1 MLTGRHVGDY
11 NLHMIKD
18 LMFDNKTISSLKQIV
33 GSENL
38 ITDKEGVYA
47 YTFDCSH
54 TESAYNKPVM
64 VVFPENTKQVSD
76 IVKFAAENNLPVI
89 PRGAGTNHAGGCMPL
104 RGGIILHFS
113 KMNKILDIN
122 PGDLTCRVQPG
133 VVVGDLQKEVEK
145 FGLYYPPDQSNLA
158 VSTVGGGI
166 ALSSGG
172 PRTFKYGSVK
182 DYVIDLEIVTAD
194 GEILHTG
201 ANTAKNVTGLNL
213 TQLIVGSEGT
223 LAIVTEALMRLIP
236 KPEFKNV
243 LLVYYD
249 RLDDAVNSVTAILQH
264 HLLPAVVDL
273 IDRKTINTIEDFM
286 PTGLLCDKEAAL
298 LIEIDGDRASVEYQ
312 QEKVIALCNENSA
325 AHIVCA
331 KNEEEQERIW
341 TSRRSAF
348 AACAKLAPNVIT
360 EDVVVPRSK
369 IYELAKGIERLS
381 EKYGI
386 ITLIMGHI
394 GDGNI
399 HPNFAL
405 DLRDSD
411 VRIRFEKLK
420 KELFELAVSLG
431 GTLSGEHGIGC
442 QKSQY
447 LNLVLSENTF
457 GLMKKIKTVFDP
469 KNIMNPGKF
478 L

>member
-1 MLTGRHVGDY
+1 MLMNKT
-11 NLHMIKD
+11 IKD
-18 LMFDNKTISSLKQIV
+18 LEKILTSDNILY
-33 GSENL
+33 EL
-38 ITDKEGVYA
+38 EERYA
-47 YTFDCSH
+47 YAQDASNNFVSLPD
-54 TESAYNKPVM
+54 V
-64 VVFPENTKQVSD
+64 VVFAQTIEQVQE
-76 IVKFAAENNLPVI
+76 IVKIANKYTI
-89 PRGAGTNHAGGCMPL
+89 PIICRGAGTNTVGACVPEH
-104 RGGIILHFS
+104 GGIILNFS
-113 KMNKILDIN
+113 KMNKILEIN
-122 PGDLTCRVQPG
+122 KENMTAKVQPG
-133 VVVGDLQKEVEK
+133 VVVGDLQTEVEK
-145 FGLYYPPDQSNLA
+145 LGLYYPPDPSNLK
-158 VSTVGGGI
+158 VSTIGGSI
-166 ALSSGG
+166 AQNSAGA
-172 PRTFKYGSVK
+172 RTFKYGATK

-264 HLLPAVVDL
+264 HLLPAVVDI

-312 QEKVIALCNENSA
+312 QEKVIALCKENSA